1 MQIKTLKTREE
12 MNEEQKAFLQ
22 GVDNALQDEIT
33 VKVTE
38 LEGIVFPPHSHS
50 RVQLVEAMTGT
61 LRITVNDREY
71 FVPEGYAC
79 WIPSGMPHALTSH
92 NRRVALRIFYF
103 KLDGTASKPDTTSGS
118 FAVHYVCPWA
128 SANFRFIAGN
138 GPFISKDSGDLY
150 SFCLSFFG
158 TFRSVERRLELPL
171 RGIDADTPLVLQKAM
186 AFIHN
191 HIADDV
197 KFEDAAKAAGVS
209 TRSLSRLFS
218 DAGTTFSDYLRYQR
232 VIRSLELMA
241 DNAMAIKEIAYS
253 TGFST
258 PANFNRSFKLVMGMA
273 PSEMRRRS
281 LIQ

>member
-1 MQIKTLKTREE
+1 MQIKTQNTREE

-22 GVDNALQDEIT
+22 GVDNALLDEII

-38 LEGIVFPPHSHS
+38 REGIDFPPHSHS
-50 RVQLVEAMTGT
+50 RVQLVEAVTGT
-61 LRITVNDREY
+61 LRITVNGREY

-79 WIPSGMPHALTSH
+79 WIPSGMTHALTSH

-103 KLDGTASKPDTTSGS
+103 KPDVTSGS

-171 RGIDADTPLVLQKAM
+171 RGIDADTPPVLRKAM

-191 HIADDV
+191 HLADDV
-197 KFEDAAKAAGVS
+197 KFEDAARAAGVS
-209 TRSLSRLFS
+209 TRSLSRHFS

-258 PANFNRSFKLVMGMA
+258 PANFNRSFKQVMGMA